1 MASVPGTL
9 STLKPHLL
17 SSSCSK
23 SKSTAKKTNNTD
35 LFNSFNLSSDGSEE
49 VEKTGTRGKN
59 DSSLDSFALKN
70 YYRSRINGTK
80 PTVPEDKVYDQKS
93 QERSEDRSPNNL
105 FETSSDDDESSFQ
118 LGMKNDHFSL
128 SNTEPDSLAKEIMS
142 VERDYD
148 DQSFVRTSSLPNNER
163 PSKKVQVEQAQLVD
177 REDYNPH
184 EESLEVFTDDEG
196 EVHTS
201 TPSKIYKSENLMS
214 RNFNKESEERF
225 MWVATN
231 DSV

>member
-9 STLKPHLL
+9 STLKPHQL
-17 SSSCSK
+17 SSSSSK
-23 SKSTAKKTNNTD
+23 SKSTAKKTSND
-35 LFNSFNLSSDGSEE
+35 LFNSFNLSSDESEE
-49 VEKTGTRGKN
+49 VERTGTRGKN
-59 DSSLDSFALKN
+59 DSNLDSFALKN

-80 PTVPEDKVYDQKS
+80 PTVPEAKVYDQKS
-93 QERSEDRSPNNL
+93 EERSEDRSPNNL
-105 FETSSDDDESSFQ
+105 FETSSDDDESSFR
-118 LGMKNDHFSL
+118 LTMRNDHFSL

-148 DQSFVRTSSLPNNER
+148 DQSFGRTSSLPVNER
-163 PSKKVQVEQAQLVD
+163 PSKKVQVEQAQLLD
-177 REDYNPH
+177 REGYNPH

-196 EVHTS
+196 DVHTS
-201 TPSKIYKSENLMS
+201 TPSKMYESENLMS
-214 RNFNKESEERF
+214 RNFNKENEERF